1 MLKKLKKLRQQM
13 IPTKVKKWLKT
24 QRRKPFFCYTVKKLR
39 YLSNTGRKLKNLP
52 VLIFY
57 KEVFKMEEDEIKI
70 TEEMDKELSNGKE
83 EGEE

>member
-1 MLKKLKKLRQQM
+1 MILTKNKKRLK
-13 IPTKVKKWLKT
+13 IDC
-24 QRRKPFFCYTVKKLR
+24 RKPFFYNTVKKLR
-39 YLSNTGRKLKNLP
+39 FPLNAGRKFKNLP